1 LVRLPA
7 AFLSPRV
14 RPRVCLFDF
23 EWRVGEHYSTPENL
37 LKTVNAVLQAYKLQ
51 KNKTN
56 LTGQAAELMNPAVIG
71 RMTEIGLEIESQ
83 FM

>member
-1 LVRLPA
+1 
-7 AFLSPRV
+7 
-14 RPRVCLFDF
+14 
-23 EWRVGEHYSTPENL
+23 VGEHYSTPENL

>member
-1 LVRLPA
+1 
-7 AFLSPRV
+7 
-14 RPRVCLFDF
+14 VCVFLFDF
-23 EWRVGEHYSTPENL
+23 EDFGGRENITSSTPENL

>member
-1 LVRLPA
+1 MNIT
-7 AFLSPRV
+7 S
-14 RPRVCLFDF
+14 
-23 EWRVGEHYSTPENL
+23 STPENL

-71 RMTEIGLEIESQ
+71 RMTEIGLEIERASS
-83 FM
+83 

>member
-1 LVRLPA
+1 MNIR
-7 AFLSPRV
+7 S
-14 RPRVCLFDF
+14 
-23 EWRVGEHYSTPENL
+23 STPENL

-71 RMTEIGLEIESQ
+71 RMTEIGLEIERASS
-83 FM
+83 